1 MSFGSVSSCRVGVP
15 VCTHMGEDAAGG
27 CWVETLVYPRS
38 LISLAQLV
46 LCPILTPQVASAQM
60 LVLPRALWTA

>member
-1 MSFGSVSSCRVGVP
+1 M
-15 VCTHMGEDAAGG
+15 
-27 CWVETLVYPRS
+27 ETLVYPRS

-46 LCPILTPQVASAQM
+46 LCPILTPQVACAQM